1 MKVLVTG
8 GAGFIGSTLVK
19 RLVRDGTQV
28 DVIDNLWRGTKE
40 NLKEDNSYI
49 IDMENNFYLSDLTN
63 YSKCLEIIRNY
74 DVVYHLAD
82 IVGGI
87 HFVFS
92 NEEFVFK
99 QNILI
104 DTNVITACKI
114 NLIPQLVYVG
124 TACSYPK
131 HLQMQRGIVQLK
143 EKQTYPAE
151 PESSYGWSKLMG
163 EYQSELARK
172 SSNIDIGLLRFHNV
186 YGPGAS
192 FDPKHSQVIPS
203 LINKVINIHENSL
216 SVWGSGNQY
225 RDFVYIDDIIEA
237 LIKVVKFGM
246 NKGVIQI
253 GSEKAT
259 TIKSLAKMIVKIS
272 GKDIKIDYETSKP
285 EGDYGRIANC
295 KKAKEILKWK
305 VNVDIKDGLERTY
318 KWIFQNLKKSK

>member
-8 GAGFIGSTLVK
+8 GAGFIGSALVK
-19 RLVRDGTQV
+19 RLIKDGAYV
-28 DVIDNLWRGTKE
+28 DIIDNLWRGTKD
-40 NLKEDNSYI
+40 NLINNNSYV
-49 IDMENNFYLSDLTN
+49 IDMENNFYLSDLID

-131 HLQMQRGIVQLK
+131 HLQMQKGIVQLT
-143 EKQTYPAE
+143 EKQTYPAA

-163 EYQSELARK
+163 EYHSELAGK

-203 LINKVINIHENSL
+203 LIKKVINIQEGNL

-237 LIKVVKFGM
+237 LIRVVKFGM

-259 TIKSLAKMIVKIS
+259 DIKSLAKMIVKIS
-272 GKDIKIDYETSKP
+272 GKDIKINYDTSKP

-295 KKAKEILKWK
+295 DKAKEILKWK
-305 VNVDIKDGLERTY
+305 SSIDIKEGLERTY
-318 KWIFQNLKKSK
+318 KWIFSNLQKSK

>member
-8 GAGFIGSTLVK
+8 GAGFIGSALVK
-19 RLVRDGTQV
+19 RLIKDGAYV
-28 DVIDNLWRGTKE
+28 DIIDNLWRGTKD
-40 NLKEDNSYI
+40 NLINNNSYV
-49 IDMENNFYLSDLTN
+49 IDMENNFFLSDLTD
-63 YSKCLEIIRNY
+63 YSKCLEIIRDY
-74 DVVYHLAD
+74 DIVYHLAD

-87 HFVFS
+87 HFVFH

-131 HLQMQRGIVQLK
+131 HLQMQKGIVQLT
-143 EKQTYPAE
+143 EKQTYPAA

-163 EYQSELARK
+163 EYHSELAGK

-186 YGPGAS
+186 YGPRAS

-203 LINKVINIHENSL
+203 LIKKVINIQEGNL

-237 LIKVVKFGM
+237 LIRVVKFGM

-259 TIKSLAKMIVKIS
+259 DIKSLAKMIVEIS
-272 GKDIKIDYETSKP
+272 GKDIKVSYDTSKP

-305 VNVDIKDGLERTY
+305 SSIDIKEGLERTY
-318 KWIFQNLKKSK
+318 KWIFSNLQKSK